1 VTTINLLCLFK
12 DHDNVFAA
20 GKAATGSLSPI
31 PYLNHFEWVLQ
42 SALDFSSVIGRSSI
56 LFLACEEYLTIRTG
70 DGDAS
75 S

>member
-12 DHDNVFAA
+12 DYDNVFAA

-42 SALDFSSVIGRSSI
+42 SALDF
-56 LFLACEEYLTIRTG
+56 FLGNRTFEHPLPSMRG
-70 DGDAS
+70 VLDHPNRRWRHE
-75 S
+75 